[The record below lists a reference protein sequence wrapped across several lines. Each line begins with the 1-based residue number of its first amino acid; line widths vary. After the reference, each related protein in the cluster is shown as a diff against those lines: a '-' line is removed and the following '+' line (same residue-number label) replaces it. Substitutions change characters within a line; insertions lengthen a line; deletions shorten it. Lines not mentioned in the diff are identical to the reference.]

1 MRILLIEDNQSLVVN
16 VFEFLEAKGHV
27 LDAAPDGVTGLHLA
41 KQHQFDVIVLD
52 WGLPRM
58 EGIEVLRRLREEI
71 GGEPPVLMLTA
82 RGELEDKLAGFQA
95 GANDYLAKPFQMP
108 ELEARLLALTNRGKA
123 TGPAS
128 VLRVADISL
137 DPSTHVVTRAGQPI
151 RLYRAC
157 RKLLEILMRAS
168 PAVVPRTE
176 LEHALWGDAVPD
188 ADLLR
193 SHMYELRR
201 AVDGPYAMKLIH
213 TVAREGYRLGAKN
226 D

>member
-1 MRILLIEDNQSLVVN
+1 MRVLLIEDNQALAASI
-16 VFEFLEAKGHV
+16 FEFLEANGHV
-27 LDAAPDGVTGLHLA
+27 LDAAPDGVTGLYLA
-41 KQHQFDVIVLD
+41 RNHPFDVVVLD

-58 EGIEVLRRLREEI
+58 PGIDVLRELRSEL
-71 GGEPPVLMLTA
+71 GPEPPVLMLTA
-82 RGELEDKLAGFQA
+82 RTDIEDKLAGFQA

-108 ELEARLLALTNRGKA
+108 ELEARLLALANRGKSM
-123 TGPAS
+123 GPAS
-128 VLRVADISL
+128 LLRVADISL
-137 DPSTHVVTRAGQPI
+137 DPSTHAVTRAGQPI

-157 RKLLEILMRAS
+157 RKLLEVLMRAS
-168 PAVVPRTE
+168 PAVVPRVE

-201 AVDGPYAMKLIH
+201 AVDGPFPVKLIH
-213 TVAREGYRLGAKN
+213 TVAREGYRLAAEN